1 MKKKVIILCI
11 ILVLILNPTI
21 CAAATGEDTTYN
33 VIVPLKYDCISSIN
47 GDMFIT
53 QDSEIFSHDLL
64 YSLCRF
70 DGTQLLSGMQEIS
83 FSGKYLLVKEGE
95 NMGVYSRDLK
105 LIVPVYY
112 KYIFMKDATHC
123 IAIDGKE
130 FLRPGSWWGDM
141 YLFDLITGQISEKLG
156 YGDGSEYMDYEASQ
170 KLLSEQWRLDAGGS
184 AGVSVSMNGDGW
196 EPVSYCKAY
205 NDDGQLLLDFLP
217 YCATWDAAY
226 NQLYS
231 GCSGLFLYG
240 YNGSGKLPNSMN
252 YIFTGRGRLIAQQPY
267 ASFLGLIGGKYICA
281 YGNDIFNTESYIMDR
296 DGKTVIP
303 KGTFDNY
310 IFNYTLSGQRSII
323 SDNDDYIV
331 VSKDG
336 KYGIITLP
344 DIQLPPSK
352 WAEAEV
358 AEAVDKNLV
367 PEDIQIWWKD
377 SCTREEFCRMLSLSV
392 KEIKGKTLA
401 ELSSGEDAL
410 NFSDCDNPDVLAAS
424 ALGIVN
430 GIGNERFAP
439 NRFITR
445 EQAAT
450 MLARAAAVLDTPL
463 AGNSISFADE
473 DQISDWARA
482 GIYAVSRI
490 LCGDAKTPLMQGV
503 GSNMFTPQDYYTVE
517 QSAITMLRLTEVVK

>member
-231 GCSGLFLYG
+231 GCSGPF
-240 YNGSGKLPNSMN
+240 P
-252 YIFTGRGRLIAQQPY
+252 
-267 ASFLGLIGGKYICA
+267 
-281 YGNDIFNTESYIMDR
+281 
-296 DGKTVIP
+296 
-303 KGTFDNY
+303 
-310 IFNYTLSGQRSII
+310 
-323 SDNDDYIV
+323 
-331 VSKDG
+331 
-336 KYGIITLP
+336 
-344 DIQLPPSK
+344 
-352 WAEAEV
+352 
-358 AEAVDKNLV
+358 
-367 PEDIQIWWKD
+367 
-377 SCTREEFCRMLSLSV
+377 
-392 KEIKGKTLA
+392 
-401 ELSSGEDAL
+401 
-410 NFSDCDNPDVLAAS
+410 
-424 ALGIVN
+424 
-430 GIGNERFAP
+430 
-439 NRFITR
+439 
-445 EQAAT
+445 
-450 MLARAAAVLDTPL
+450 
-463 AGNSISFADE
+463 
-473 DQISDWARA
+473 
-482 GIYAVSRI
+482 
-490 LCGDAKTPLMQGV
+490 
-503 GSNMFTPQDYYTVE
+503 
-517 QSAITMLRLTEVVK
+517 LRL